1 MNKPKLVARTQIYL
15 DCRKLLDVE
24 LVQALAKH
32 WLVIIDRQADNVKIE
47 VYPKTNI

>member
-1 MNKPKLVARTQIYL
+1 MEPTNTPKALAVL
-15 DCRKLLDVE
+15 CLPDLDVE